1 MAYVYRHIRLDT
13 NQPFYIGVGF
23 SCNDIKYKRA
33 YSNKNRNIHWNR
45 IVNKTEYEVEII
57 LDNLTDEEAFN
68 KEIEFIKLYGKNS
81 DGGILCNISDG
92 GNGGF
97 LGKEVNEKRKRSL
110 HGHSV
115 SSETRQKIRAK
126 AIGRKASVGT
136 KIKMSEIH
144 KKNNT
149 GNWLESKGH
158 KNGNAKKVYQYS
170 IDGALI
176 KEWECGVYA
185 CKELNISTS
194 CLSAALNGKQKTSGG
209 YIWKLNK

>member
-1 MAYVYRHIRLDT
+1 MAYLYRHIRLDK
-13 NQPFYIGVGF
+13 NEPFYVGIA
-23 SCNDIKYKRA
+23 NDEYKNYERSRSKYYR
-33 YSNKNRNIHWNR
+33 NKHWKNI
-45 IVNKTEYEVEII
+45 VAQTPYEVEIL
-57 LDNLTDEEAFN
+57 LDNLTWDEACN

-81 DGGILCNISDG
+81 DGGILCKISDG

-170 IDGALI
+170 IDGVLI

-194 CLSAALNGKQKTSGG
+194 CLSAAVS
-209 YIWKLNK
+209 